1 MIKRLILFAIIVPV
15 GVVGFIFSVTGN
27 LSMMPDIWFFIR
39 MSLFLF
45 IMDFLIGIYI
55 RISGRRK

>member
-1 MIKRLILFAIIVPV
+1 MIKRLVFFAIFVPV
-15 GVVGFIFSVTGN
+15 LGVGFIFAITGN

-45 IMDFLIGIYI
+45 IMNLLI
-55 RISGRRK
+55 

>member
-1 MIKRLILFAIIVPV
+1 MIKRLIFFAIIVPV
-15 GVVGFIFSVTGN
+15 LGIGFIFAITGN

>member
-1 MIKRLILFAIIVPV
+1 MIKRLVFFAIFVPV
-15 GVVGFIFSVTGN
+15 LGGVIFAITGN

-45 IMDFLIGIYI
+45 IMNLLIDIYI
-55 RISGRRK
+55 RITGKHK

>member
-1 MIKRLILFAIIVPV
+1 
-15 GVVGFIFSVTGN
+15 GFIFAITGN
-27 LSMMPDIWFFIR
+27 LSIMPDIWFFIR